1 MIASSSS
8 SVFSYGSDYR
18 SCFLNSNGK
27 NFSDMVLSMK
37 RKEYDAMNQ
46 VHVSDVFFVFIYDY
60 LDSCCDNY
68 EW

>member
-46 VHVSDVFFVFIYDY
+46 LHVSDVLFIFINYY
-60 LDSCCDNY
+60 LDSCRNDY
-68 EW
+68 GW